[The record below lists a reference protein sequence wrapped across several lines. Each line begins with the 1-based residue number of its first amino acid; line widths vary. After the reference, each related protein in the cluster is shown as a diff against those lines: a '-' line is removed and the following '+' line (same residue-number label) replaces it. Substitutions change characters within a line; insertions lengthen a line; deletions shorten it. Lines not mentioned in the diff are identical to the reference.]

1 MLCFYKQKTAD
12 EMLISDRSS
21 DVCSSDLRAAVLKLL
36 AADHI
41 DGHRAVGNGAV
52 ADAAAGDDDRL
63 RRIERPAAGRRLVIG
78 RLAKR
83 RRGDGGGA
91 ASERDKQGRAHDIL
105 PVRSG
110 SMPGRSGGMS
120 CRCHYIAT
128 QRGFIRQK
136 LLQHCNGASCSESV

>member
-91 ASERDKQGRAHDIL
+91 ASERDKQGRGHDIHNGKGL
-105 PVRSG
+105 
-110 SMPGRSGGMS
+110 
-120 CRCHYIAT
+120 CRERVW
-128 QRGFIRQK
+128 QEG
-136 LLQHCNGASCSESV
+136 